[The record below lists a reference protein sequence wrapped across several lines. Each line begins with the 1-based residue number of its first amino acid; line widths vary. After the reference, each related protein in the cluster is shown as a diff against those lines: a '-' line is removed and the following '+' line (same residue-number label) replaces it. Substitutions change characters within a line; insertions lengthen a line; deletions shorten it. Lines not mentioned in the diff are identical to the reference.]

1 MKENLPKSAII
12 EMDVPLLGL
21 VRAYIQLIFFLLKL
35 EQAIVRRQIFGEDIS
50 LCDRIRVVV

>member
-21 VRAYIQLIFFLLKL
+21 VRAYIQLIFFQLEV